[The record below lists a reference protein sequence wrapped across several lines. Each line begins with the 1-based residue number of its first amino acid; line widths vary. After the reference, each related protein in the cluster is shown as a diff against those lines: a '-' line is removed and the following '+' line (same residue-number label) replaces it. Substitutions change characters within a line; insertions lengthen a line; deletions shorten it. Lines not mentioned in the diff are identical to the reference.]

1 MRDHFYEAQ
10 VGQSGR
16 GAKLLEARTDYNG
29 ADHNNIRHATLQND
43 KDAAKDI

>member
-10 VGQSGR
+10 VGQSR
-16 GAKLLEARTDYNG
+16 RSAKLLEARTDYNG
-29 ADHNNIRHATLQND
+29 ADHNNIRYATHQND